1 MTGGNRND
9 ITQLLPLLDA
19 VGPITGKPG
28 RPRKRAGRLLADR
41 GYDFDKFRRE
51 LRKRGVK
58 PMIARRGEE
67 HGSGLGKERWVVERT
82 FAWLHNLRRLRTRY
96 ERSAELHLAFMLLG
110 CAVVCQR
117 TLSRTIQS
125 SCS

>member
-1 MTGGNRND
+1 
-9 ITQLLPLLDA
+9 LLDA
-19 VGPITGKPG
+19 VGPITGRPG
-28 RPRKRAGRLLADR
+28 RPRKRAERLLADR

-58 PMIARRGEE
+58 PVIARRGEE

-117 TLSRTIQS
+117 TLNRTIHS
-125 SCS
+125 SSS